1 MVPDHPGGSPDAVW
15 FVGVPAPVTRTGV
28 DGVRSAVHADANG
41 TWITVRRPFH
51 RLALADPD
59 EFEAD
64 PPMMLTEL
72 ATLALAAGRDLPL
85 AMRAVTVE
93 RDVPAADV
101 RPPRLATMVTID
113 GHRHLALGWDFGEA
127 QAVVTIH
134 EDEWLGLLAPGT
146 DFPLRLDRV
155 RR

>member
-1 MVPDHPGGSPDAVW
+1 MADRPGGSPDAVW
-15 FVGVPAPVTRTGV
+15 FAGVPAPATRTGV
-28 DGVRSAVHADANG
+28 DGVRIAVHTGADG
-41 TWITVRRPFH
+41 IWIAVRRPFH
-51 RLALADPD
+51 RLSLAEPD

-72 ATLALAAGRDLPL
+72 ATLSLAADRDLPAAL
-85 AMRAVTVE
+85 RAVTVE

-101 RPPRLATMVTID
+101 HPSRLATMVTID

-127 QAVVTIH
+127 QAVVTIYQ
-134 EDEWLGLLAPGT
+134 DEWLGLLAPGT